1 MTLPIEFRRPVCGD
15 PAEACSRE
23 WLETNGIGGVA
34 CSPLL
39 GLNTRRHHALLP
51 PAPNPP
57 GGRFVLLSKM
67 EETLSLG
74 GQRFELGANQYKNL
88 IHPRG
93 YEYLESFRMDPFPV
107 FRYRYGDV
115 QLEKTV
121 FLVQGEN
128 TVVIQYA
135 LLGDLHGRACSLEVR
150 PLVAFRDYH
159 STTHVNEAIQRDVA
173 AQAGLATI
181 TPYPGLPSLHFGHN
195 AVSIDT
201 SGFWFY
207 NFEYER
213 ERERGLDSL
222 EDLYSPFLLRFNLA
236 QNSSAAIV
244 ASTLRYA
251 SRDALHLRE
260 LEIRRRA
267 RVVRAPP
274 VVALFA
280 TLFTTA
286 ADQFIV
292 SLGDQ
297 KTVIAG

>member
-23 WLETNGIGGVA
+23 WLETNGIGGFA
-34 CSPLL
+34 CSTLL
-39 GLNTRRHHALLP
+39 GLNTRRYHALLTAATKP
-51 PAPNPP
+51 PV
-57 GGRFVLLSKM
+57 GRFVLLSKM

-74 GQRFELGANQYKNL
+74 GQRFELGANQYKNV
-88 IHPRG
+88 IHPHG

-107 FRYRYGDV
+107 FRYRCGDV

-128 TVVIQYA
+128 TVVIQYE
-135 LLGDLHGRACSLEVR
+135 LLGDLHSHACALEVR

-159 STTHVNEAIQRDVA
+159 STTHANEAIQRDVA

-181 TPYPGLPSLHFGHN
+181 TPYPRLPSLHFGHN

-222 EDLYSPFLLRFNLA
+222 EDLYSPFLLRFELRKDTPA
-236 QNSSAAIV
+236 VII
-244 ASTLRYA
+244 ASTGHHDA
-251 SRDALHLRE
+251 SGAASLE
-260 LEIRRRA
+260 QSEIRRRT
-267 RVVRAPP
+267 RIVRDSPLAD
-274 VVALFA
+274 AFA
-280 TLFTTA
+280 TVLTCA

-292 SLGDQ
+292 ARGDP
-297 KTVIAG
+297 